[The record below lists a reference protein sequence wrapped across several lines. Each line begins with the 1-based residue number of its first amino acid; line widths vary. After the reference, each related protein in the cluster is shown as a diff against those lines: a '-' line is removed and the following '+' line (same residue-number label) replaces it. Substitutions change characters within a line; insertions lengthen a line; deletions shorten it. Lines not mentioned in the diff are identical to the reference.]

1 MTRATTPAAHSRA
14 NLHRSVRKNRHA
26 AETRAVAA
34 YNRDGVSAACEALGA
49 GMASDWDD
57 LPSDDD

>member
-14 NLHRSVRKNRHA
+14 NLHRSARKHRHA
-26 AETRAVAA
+26 TEARAVAA

-49 GMASDWDD
+49 GNADDWGE
-57 LPSDDD
+57 LQGGEE